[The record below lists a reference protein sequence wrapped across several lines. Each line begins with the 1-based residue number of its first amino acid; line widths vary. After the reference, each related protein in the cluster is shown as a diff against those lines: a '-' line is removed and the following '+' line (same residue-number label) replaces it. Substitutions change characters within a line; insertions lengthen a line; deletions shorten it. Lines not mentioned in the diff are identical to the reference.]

1 MEFWRALPVKSPDL
15 SKRRVFITGIGAAT
29 AAGIGVP
36 ALWEAAREGRS
47 AIGPLEIPRPLRHN
61 IRIAGQLRGFNPADH
76 IDGNVLPFCD
86 RFTQLAIV
94 AGDEA
99 LAQAGLS
106 REERLGERTATI
118 VGTGIGGGDTIEAG
132 MHNAYVTGQ
141 RLDPWSVPRLMP
153 NGAASQLSAR
163 YGARGPSFAIASACA
178 SGTQAIG
185 LGAHFIRAGI
195 VDRAVVGGAE
205 ACITASG
212 MKGWE
217 ALRVLSPNACRP
229 FSKDRNG
236 MVLGEGAAIFVL
248 ESEESARDR
257 GVTPL
262 AELCGYG
269 TSSDAGDI
277 VRPDA
282 GGAAAAMRQALADA
296 GLGPEAIDYVNAHGT
311 GTLANDATEAAALA
325 AVFDARLP
333 GLPVSSTKPVHGH
346 ALGAAGAIELAIT
359 VMALRE
365 GVVPPT
371 LNWTTPDPRCDLDC
385 VPGQK
390 RAVTM
395 RHAMTNSFAFGGINA
410 VLIVGQA

>member
-1 MEFWRALPVKSPDL
+1 M
-15 SKRRVFITGIGAAT
+15 SKTRVFITGMGAAT
-29 AAGIGVP
+29 AAGLGVA
-36 ALWEAAREGRS
+36 ALWDAAREGRS
-47 AIGPLEIPRPLRHN
+47 AIGPLEVPRPLKHN
-61 IRIAGQLRGFNPADH
+61 IRIAGQLRDFIPADH
-76 IDGNVLPFCD
+76 IGPDILPFCD

-99 LAQAGLS
+99 LAQAGLP
-106 REERLGERTATI
+106 REHRLGLRAATI
-118 VGTGIGGGDTIEAG
+118 VGTGIGGGDTIETG
-132 MHNAYVTGQ
+132 IHNAYVSGQ

-153 NGAASQLSAR
+153 NAAASQLSAR
-163 YGARGPSFAIASACA
+163 YGARGPSFAVASACA

-185 LGAHFIRAGI
+185 LGAHFIRAGV

-217 ALRVLSPNACRP
+217 ALRVLSPDACRP

-236 MVLGEGAAIFVL
+236 MVLGEGAGIFVL
-248 ESEESARDR
+248 ESEEAMRDR
-257 GVTPL
+257 GAVPL

-282 GGAAAAMRQALADA
+282 EGAAGAIREALADA
-296 GLGPEAIDYVNAHGT
+296 GLAPEAIDYVNAHGT
-311 GTLANDATEAAALA
+311 GTLANDATEAAALKL
-325 AVFDARLP
+325 VFGERLA

-346 ALGAAGAIELAIT
+346 GLGAGGAIELAVT

-365 GVVPPT
+365 GVAPPT
-371 LNWTTPDPRCDLDC
+371 INWTTPDPKCDLDC

-390 RAVTM
+390 RAVIM
-395 RHAMTNSFAFGGINA
+395 RHAMSNSFAFGGINA
-410 VLIVGQA
+410 VLVVGRA

>member
-1 MEFWRALPVKSPDL
+1 M
-15 SKRRVFITGIGAAT
+15 SKRRVFITGMGAAT
-29 AAGIGVP
+29 AAGLGVP

-47 AIGPLEIPRPLRHN
+47 AIGPLEVPRPLKHN

-76 IDGNVLPFCD
+76 IDADVLPFCD

-99 LAQAGLS
+99 LAQAGFP
-106 REERLGERTATI
+106 RGEKLGLRAATI
-118 VGTGIGGGDTIEAG
+118 IGTGIGGGDTIEAG

-153 NGAASQLSAR
+153 NAAASQLSAR
-163 YGARGPSFAIASACA
+163 YGARGPSFAVASACA
-178 SGTQAIG
+178 SGTQAVG
-185 LGAHFIRAGI
+185 LGAHFIRAGV

-217 ALRVLSPNACRP
+217 ALRVLSPDACRP

-236 MVLGEGAAIFVL
+236 MVLGEGAGIFVL
-248 ESEESARDR
+248 ESEEAMRAR
-257 GVTPL
+257 GATPL

-282 GGAAAAMRQALADA
+282 QGAATAMREALEDA
-296 GLGPEAIDYVNAHGT
+296 GLPVEAIDYINAHGT
-311 GTLANDATEAAALA
+311 GTLANDTTEAAALKL
-325 AVFDARLP
+325 VFGDRLP

-346 ALGAAGAIELAIT
+346 GLGAGGAIELAVT

-365 GVVPPT
+365 GVAPPT
-371 LNWTTPDPRCDLDC
+371 INWTTPDPKCDLDC

-395 RHAMTNSFAFGGINA
+395 RHAMSNSFAFGGINA
-410 VLIVGQA
+410 VLVVGRV

>member
-1 MEFWRALPVKSPDL
+1 MFWPGLPAKSPDL
-15 SKRRVFITGIGAAT
+15 SKRRVYITGIGAAT
-29 AAGIGVP
+29 AAGLGVP
-36 ALWEAAREGRS
+36 ALWEAVREGRS
-47 AIGPLEIPRPLRHN
+47 AIGPLEVPRPLRHS
-61 IRIAGQLRGFNPADH
+61 IRIAGQLRGFNPAEH
-76 IDGNVLPFCD
+76 IEANVLAFCD

-99 LAQAGLS
+99 IVQAGLS
-106 REERLGERTATI
+106 RQERLGERTATI

-153 NGAASQLSAR
+153 NAAASQLSAR
-163 YGARGPSFAIASACA
+163 YGARGPSFAVASACA

-185 LGAHFIRAGI
+185 LGAHFIRAGVI
-195 VDRAVVGGAE
+195 DRAVVGGAE

-217 ALRVLSPNACRP
+217 ALRVLSPDACRP

-248 ESEESARDR
+248 ESAEAMQAR
-257 GVTPL
+257 GAVPL
-262 AELCGYG
+262 AELKGYG
-269 TSSDAGDI
+269 TSSDAADI

-282 GGAAAAMRQALADA
+282 EGAAAALRLALADA
-296 GLGPEAIDYVNAHGT
+296 ELEPEAIDYINAHGT
-311 GTLANDATEAAALA
+311 GTLANDATEAAALKL
-325 AVFDARLP
+325 VFGEKLRRI
-333 GLPVSSTKPVHGH
+333 PVSSTKPVHGH
-346 ALGAAGAIELAIT
+346 GLGAGGAIELAVT

-365 GVVPPT
+365 GVAPPT
-371 LNWTTPDPRCDLDC
+371 INWTTPDPRCDLDC

-395 RHAMTNSFAFGGINA
+395 RHAMSNSFAFGGINA
-410 VLIVGQA
+410 VLVIGRA

>member
-1 MEFWRALPVKSPDL
+1 M
-15 SKRRVFITGIGAAT
+15 GAAT
-29 AAGIGVP
+29 AAGLGVS
-36 ALWEAAREGRS
+36 ALWDAAREGRS
-47 AIGPLEIPRPLRHN
+47 AIGPLEVPRPLRHN

-76 IDGNVLPFCD
+76 IGPEILPFCD

-99 LAQAGLS
+99 LAQAGLP
-106 REERLGERTATI
+106 REEKLGLRTATI
-118 VGTGIGGGDTIEAG
+118 VGTGIGGGDTIETG
-132 MHNAYVTGQ
+132 IHNAYVTGQ

-153 NGAASQLSAR
+153 NAAASQLSAR
-163 YGARGPSFAIASACA
+163 YGARGPSFSVASACA

-185 LGAHFIRAGI
+185 LGTQFIRAGM

-217 ALRVLSPNACRP
+217 ALRVLSPDACRP

-236 MVLGEGAAIFVL
+236 MVLGEGAGIFVL
-248 ESEESARDR
+248 ESEEALEAR
-257 GVTPL
+257 GATPL

-282 GGAAAAMRQALADA
+282 EGAATAIGAALEDAALAPGD
-296 GLGPEAIDYVNAHGT
+296 IDYVNAHGT
-311 GTLANDATEAAALA
+311 GTLANDATEAAALKR
-325 AVFDARLP
+325 VFGEKLP
-333 GLPVSSTKPVHGH
+333 LVPVSSTKPVHGH
-346 ALGAAGAIELAIT
+346 GLGAGGAIELAVT
-359 VMALRE
+359 VMALRD
-365 GVVPPT
+365 GVAPPT

-385 VPGQK
+385 VPGHK

-395 RHAMTNSFAFGGINA
+395 RHAMSNSFAFGGINA
-410 VLIVGQA
+410 VLIVGRA

>member
-1 MEFWRALPVKSPDL
+1 MVKT
-15 SKRRVFITGIGAAT
+15 RVYITGMGAAT
-29 AAGIGVP
+29 AAGLGVP
-36 ALWEAAREGRS
+36 ALWQAAREGES
-47 AIGPLEIPRPLRHN
+47 AIGPLEVARELRHN
-61 IRIAGQLRGFNPADH
+61 IRIAGQLRGFDPAAH
-76 IDGNVLPFCD
+76 IEPQVLAFCD

-99 LAQAGLS
+99 LAQAGFA
-106 REERLGERTATI
+106 RGDRLGERTATI
-118 VGTGIGGGDTIEAG
+118 VGTGIGGGETIEQG
-132 MHNAYVTGQ
+132 IHNAYVTGQ

-163 YGARGPSFAIASACA
+163 HGARGPSFAVASACA
-178 SGTQAIG
+178 SGSQAIG

-248 ESEESARDR
+248 ESEESAAAR
-257 GVTPL
+257 GATPL

-282 GGAAAAMRQALADA
+282 GGAASAMRQALRDA
-296 GLGPEAIDYVNAHGT
+296 GLEPEAIDYVNAHGT

-325 AVFDARLP
+325 EIFGERLAR
-333 GLPVSSTKPVHGH
+333 LPVSSTKPVHGH

-365 GVVPPT
+365 GVAPPT

-410 VLIVGQA
+410 VLIAGRI

>member
-1 MEFWRALPVKSPDL
+1 M
-15 SKRRVFITGIGAAT
+15 GAAT
-29 AAGIGVP
+29 AAGLGVAP
-36 ALWEAAREGRS
+36 LWEAAREGRS
-47 AIGPLEIPRPLRHN
+47 AIGPLEVPRPLKHN

-76 IDGNVLPFCD
+76 IDADVLPFCD

-99 LAQAGLS
+99 LAQAGLP
-106 REERLGERTATI
+106 RGEKLGLRAATI
-118 VGTGIGGGDTIEAG
+118 IGTGIGGGDTIEAG

-153 NGAASQLSAR
+153 NAAASQLSAR
-163 YGARGPSFAIASACA
+163 YGARGPSFAVASACA
-178 SGTQAIG
+178 SGTQAVG
-185 LGAHFIRAGI
+185 LGAHFIRAGV

-217 ALRVLSPNACRP
+217 ALRVLSPDACRP

-236 MVLGEGAAIFVL
+236 MVLGEGAGVFVL
-248 ESEESARDR
+248 ESEEAMRAR
-257 GVTPL
+257 GATPL

-282 GGAAAAMRQALADA
+282 QGAATAMREAL
-296 GLGPEAIDYVNAHGT
+296 DYVNAHGT
-311 GTLANDATEAAALA
+311 GTLANDTTEAAALKL
-325 AVFDARLP
+325 VFGDRLP

-346 ALGAAGAIELAIT
+346 GLGAGGAIELAIT

-365 GVVPPT
+365 GVAPPT
-371 LNWTTPDPRCDLDC
+371 INWTTPDPKCDLDC

-390 RAVTM
+390 RTVTM
-395 RHAMTNSFAFGGINA
+395 RHAMSNSFAFGGINA
-410 VLIVGQA
+410 VLVVGWV

>member
-1 MEFWRALPVKSPDL
+1 M
-15 SKRRVFITGIGAAT
+15 GAAT
-29 AAGIGVP
+29 AAGLGVA

-47 AIGPLEIPRPLRHN
+47 AIGPLDVPRPLKHN

-76 IDGNVLPFCD
+76 IDADVLPFCD

-99 LAQAGLS
+99 LAQAGLA
-106 REERLGERTATI
+106 RGEKLGPRAATI
-118 VGTGIGGGDTIEAG
+118 IGTGIGGGDTIEAG
-132 MHNAYVTGQ
+132 MHNAYVAGQ

-153 NGAASQLSAR
+153 NAAASQLSAR
-163 YGARGPSFAIASACA
+163 YGARGPSFAVASACA
-178 SGTQAIG
+178 SGTQAVG
-185 LGAHFIRAGI
+185 LGAHFIRAGV

-217 ALRVLSPNACRP
+217 ALRVLSPDACRP

-236 MVLGEGAAIFVL
+236 MVLGEGAGVFVL
-248 ESEESARDR
+248 ESEEAMHAR
-257 GVTPL
+257 GATPL

-282 GGAAAAMRQALADA
+282 EGAATAMRDALADA
-296 GLGPEAIDYVNAHGT
+296 GLRVEAIDYVNAHGT
-311 GTLANDATEAAALA
+311 GTLANDATEAAALKL
-325 AVFDARLP
+325 VFGDRLP
-333 GLPVSSTKPVHGH
+333 GLAVSSTKPVHGH
-346 ALGAAGAIELAIT
+346 GLGAGGAIELAVT

-365 GVVPPT
+365 GVAPPT
-371 LNWTTPDPRCDLDC
+371 INWTTPDPKCDLDC

-395 RHAMTNSFAFGGINA
+395 RHAMSNSFAFGGINA
-410 VLIVGQA
+410 VLIIGQA

>member
-1 MEFWRALPVKSPDL
+1 M
-15 SKRRVFITGIGAAT
+15 GAAT
-29 AAGIGVP
+29 AAGLGVP

-47 AIGPLEIPRPLRHN
+47 AIGPLEVPRPLKHN

-76 IDGNVLPFCD
+76 IDADVLPFCD

-99 LAQAGLS
+99 LAQAGFP
-106 REERLGERTATI
+106 RGEKLGLRAATI
-118 VGTGIGGGDTIEAG
+118 IGTGIGGGDTIEAG

-153 NGAASQLSAR
+153 NAAASQLSAR
-163 YGARGPSFAIASACA
+163 YGARGPSFAVASACA
-178 SGTQAIG
+178 SGTQAVG
-185 LGAHFIRAGI
+185 LGAHFIRAGV

-217 ALRVLSPNACRP
+217 ALRVLSPDACRP

-236 MVLGEGAAIFVL
+236 MVLGEGAGVFVL
-248 ESEESARDR
+248 ESEEAMRAR
-257 GVTPL
+257 GATPL

-277 VRPDA
+277 VRPDSQ
-282 GGAAAAMRQALADA
+282 GAATAMREALEDA
-296 GLGPEAIDYVNAHGT
+296 GLPVEAIDYVNAHGT
-311 GTLANDATEAAALA
+311 GTLANDATEAAALKL
-325 AVFDARLP
+325 VFGDRLP
-333 GLPVSSTKPVHGH
+333 GLPISSTKPVHGH
-346 ALGAAGAIELAIT
+346 GLGAGGAIELAVT

-365 GVVPPT
+365 GMAPPT
-371 LNWTTPDPRCDLDC
+371 INWTTPDPKCDLDC

-395 RHAMTNSFAFGGINA
+395 RHAMSNSFAFGGINA
-410 VLIVGQA
+410 VLIIGQA